1 MANNTTAAKPKVGG
15 AIYVAPA
22 GTTLPT
28 GASTTLSDEFEKLG
42 YISEDGLSNNQTINS
57 TTVKAWGG
65 DTVLV
70 IYSGREDSLGYTL
83 IEAMSVEVLK
93 HVFGDNNVS
102 GTLATGI
109 TIKVNSDE
117 MPEKVIVVD
126 MVLKDGVLKR
136 IVVPCARVTAVGE
149 IKYSDSSAVGYAT
162 TTTAF
167 SDADGNTHYEYLQSK
182 ANG

>member
-28 GASTTLSDEFEKLG
+28 GTSTTLGDTFEKLG
-42 YISEDGLSNNQTINS
+42 YISEDGLSNSQTINS

-65 DTVLV
+65 DTVLT
-70 IYSGREDSLGYTL
+70 IFSGREDTFAYTL
-83 IEAMSVEVLK
+83 LEALSVEVLK
-93 HVFGDNNVS
+93 HVYGDDNVS

-117 MPEKVIVVD
+117 MPEVVLVAD
-126 MVLKDGVLKR
+126 MVLKDGALKR
-136 IVVPCARVTAVGE
+136 IVIPCARVTSVGE
-149 IKYSDSSAVGYAT
+149 IKYSDSSAVGYSVT
-162 TTTAF
+162 STAF